1 MPDLGILKKVD
12 PRLLWKN
19 EERDFT
25 PWIAENIDR
34 LSQVIGI
41 PFVIDQTEK
50 RVGAYELD
58 VFGHVEGS
66 DAPVII
72 ENQLTQTDHKHLGQL
87 ITYASGLDA
96 ALVIWIAT
104 EVTDEHRAAVLWLN
118 KVTGDA
124 VSFYLVRPEV
134 LQIDESRPAVKFVV
148 EASPSEF
155 KRAIR
160 EAVEGEEAPRHEFRR
175 QFWGALLNYLTLK
188 KHSWAS
194 NRQPTKESW
203 LQTSVGRTGVSVTM
217 SMAMGSRMRI
227 ELYFSDDR
235 EKKFFDSL
243 YAKRAEIELAFSAE
257 TVSWERLDEGNGS
270 RIAVY
275 RPYSKESVSSD
286 TPERQEIFEWIERN
300 VLQMRN
306 LAKAF
311 ISDV

>member
-1 MPDLGILKKVD
+1 MPELGVLKKVD
-12 PRLLWKN
+12 PRQLWKN

-34 LSQVIGI
+34 LSQVIGV
-41 PFVIDQTEK
+41 PFVVDQTEK

-58 VFGHVEGS
+58 VFGHVEGT

-72 ENQLTQTDHKHLGQL
+72 ENQLTTTDHRHLGQL
-87 ITYASGLDA
+87 ITYASGLEA

-104 EVTDEHRAAVLWLN
+104 EVTDEHRAAILWLN
-118 KVTGDA
+118 KVTGDE

-134 LQIDESRPAVKFVV
+134 LQIDDSKPAVKFVV

-155 KRAIR
+155 KRALR

-175 QFWGALLNYLTLK
+175 QFWGALLQYLVAQ
-188 KHSWAS
+188 KHAWAA

-203 LQTSVGRTGVSVTM
+203 LPTSVGRTGVSVTM

-227 ELYFSDDR
+227 ELYFADDR
-235 EKKFFDSL
+235 DKKMFDSL
-243 YAKRAEIELAFSAE
+243 SNKRAEVEAAFSGE
-257 TVSWERLDEGNGS
+257 TVSWERLDEGNAS

-275 RPYSKESVSSD
+275 RPYAKSAVTTD
-286 TPERQEIFEWIERN
+286 TPERRELFAWIARN
-300 VLQMRN
+300 VQRMRD
-306 LAKAF
+306 LAKSV